1 MKNRVGWLCLL
12 LCLCA
17 RPAVSAAASPQILVP
32 GQYHGDEVKAAS
44 GERWLGVFLPADG
57 GTVVAPVVL
66 QVDTVLDELL
76 DENGVPTGKRVGFS
90 GGEELALW
98 LMKDVPRVAPGPV
111 RTIATDVTLAPNE
124 SVPLS
129 LEATHPVV
137 VELACATPE
146 ATKGS
151 KPPSCELALREGE
164 KTQVLGTY
172 EAYYEEGTLRSVG
185 NDAPVRIVWAGD
197 LDRDGRL
204 DLLVDLSDHYNLARP
219 TLFLSTD
226 APEGSI
232 VTAVAEHRSTGC

>member
-1 MKNRVGWLCLL
+1 MW
-12 LCLCA
+12 
-17 RPAVSAAASPQILVP
+17 AVWAEASPQILVP
-32 GQYHGDEVKAAS
+32 GRYHGDEVKATS
-44 GERWLGVFLPADG
+44 GEKWLGLFLPADG

-76 DENGVPTGKRVGFS
+76 DENGVRTGKRVGFD

-124 SVPLS
+124 PVPLS
-129 LEATHPVV
+129 LEATHPLVV
-137 VELACATPE
+137 QLSCPAPE
-146 ATKGS
+146 SAKGG
-151 KPPSCELALREGE
+151 KPPACELVLREGE
-164 KTQVLGTY
+164 KTQILATY

-204 DLLVDLSDHYNLARP
+204 DLVVDLSDHYNLARP
-219 TLFLSTD
+219 TLFLSAD
-226 APEGSI
+226 GQEGAI
-232 VTAVAEHRSTGC
+232 VTAVAQHQSTGC